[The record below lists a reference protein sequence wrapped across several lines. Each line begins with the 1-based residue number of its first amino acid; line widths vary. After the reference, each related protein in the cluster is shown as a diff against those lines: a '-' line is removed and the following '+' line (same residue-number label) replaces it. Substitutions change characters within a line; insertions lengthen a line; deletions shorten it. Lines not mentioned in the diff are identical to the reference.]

1 MGQRRNIDYRAPD
14 EHHPAE
20 THMPNDPYTIKTNEF
35 GAVRVFT
42 TELEPEG
49 DAAITAQNVH
59 KLLGDGVT
67 LVSSKVEVFPSKIL
81 VGMGLTNYLADGY
94 GIPAADM
101 AGKAAALDALKGL
114 VILIPS
120 SAFANNELVL
130 EPSPALRFI
139 GIFHEPATASPKKLH
154 EVDAAKGISSPQSR
168 AESNSQSQVR
178 YSWVIAAGALV
189 IAAALVL
196 FAVF

>member
-1 MGQRRNIDYRAPD
+1 MPLRTLKKPNIFHQITRT
-14 EHHPAE
+14 EPA
-20 THMPNDPYTIKTNEF
+20 MPKDPYTIKAAER

-49 DAAITAQNVH
+49 DAAITPQNVH

-67 LVSSKVEVFPSKIL
+67 LVSSKVEVFPSKVL
-81 VGMGLTNYLADGY
+81 AGLGLSNYLAEGY
-94 GIPAADM
+94 GIPAEDM

-114 VILIPS
+114 VILVPS
-120 SAFANNELVL
+120 SAFGGNEQVL

-139 GIFHEPATASPKKLH
+139 GIFHEPESAHPKTMAQT
-154 EVDAAKGISSPQSR
+154 DAAKGLTTPQSR
-168 AESNSQSQVR
+168 AETPSQNNVR
-178 YSWVIAAGALV
+178 YSWLIAIGALI

>member
-1 MGQRRNIDYRAPD
+1 
-14 EHHPAE
+14 
-20 THMPNDPYTIKTNEF
+20 MPPTDPYTIKSSER

-49 DAAITAQNVH
+49 DAAITPQNVH

-67 LVSSKVEVFPSKIL
+67 LVSSKVEVFPSKVL
-81 VGMGLTNYLADGY
+81 EGMGLTQYLAEGY
-94 GIPAADM
+94 GIPVEDM
-101 AGKAAALDALKGL
+101 AGKSAALDALKGL

-120 SAFANNELVL
+120 SGFGGIEQVL

-139 GIFHEPATASPKKLH
+139 GAFHEPKNAPPKKMAAH
-154 EVDAAKGISSPQSR
+154 EASDGLISPQSR
-168 AESNSQSQVR
+168 AETNAKSQVQ
-178 YSWVIAAGALV
+178 YSWLIALGALL

>member
-1 MGQRRNIDYRAPD
+1 
-14 EHHPAE
+14 
-20 THMPNDPYTIKTNEF
+20 MPKDPYMIKATER

-49 DAAITAQNVH
+49 DAAITPQNVH

-67 LVSSKVEVFPSKIL
+67 LISSKVEVFPSKVL
-81 VGMGLTNYLADGY
+81 AGLGLTNYLAEGY
-94 GIPAADM
+94 GIPAEDM

-114 VILIPS
+114 VIIIPS
-120 SAFANNELVL
+120 SAFGGNEQVL

-139 GIFHEPATASPKKLH
+139 GTFREPESAPPKKMS
-154 EVDAAKGISSPQSR
+154 ETESAKGITSPQSR
-168 AESNSQSQVR
+168 AETPSQGTVR
-178 YSWVIAAGALV
+178 YSWLIAIGALI

>member
-1 MGQRRNIDYRAPD
+1 MKRNILDQNRSQP
-14 EHHPAE
+14 E
-20 THMPNDPYTIKTNEF
+20 TLMPKDPYTIKASER

-49 DAAITAQNVH
+49 DAAITPQNVY

-67 LVSSKVEVFPSKIL
+67 LVSSKVEVFPSKVL
-81 VGMGLTNYLADGY
+81 AGLGLTNYLAEGY
-94 GIPAADM
+94 GIPPEDM

-114 VILIPS
+114 VILVPS
-120 SAFANNELVL
+120 SAFGGNEQVL

-139 GIFHEPATASPKKLH
+139 GMFHEPKNAPPKQMAESEAS
-154 EVDAAKGISSPQSR
+154 KGLTSPQSR
-168 AESNSQSQVR
+168 ADTRSQNQVR
-178 YSWVIAAGALV
+178 YSWLIAIGALI

>member
-1 MGQRRNIDYRAPD
+1 
-14 EHHPAE
+14 
-20 THMPNDPYTIKTNEF
+20 MPPIDPYTIKSAER

-49 DAAITAQNVH
+49 DAAITPQNVY

-67 LVSSKVEVFPSKIL
+67 LIASKVEVFPSKVL
-81 VGMGLTNYLADGY
+81 EGLGLTRYLAEGY
-94 GIPAADM
+94 GIPEEDM

-120 SAFANNELVL
+120 TAFGGIEQVL

-139 GIFHEPATASPKKLH
+139 GTFHEPKTAPPKKMV
-154 EVDAAKGISSPQSR
+154 ETDAAKGLISPQSR
-168 AESNSQSQVR
+168 AEANSQSQVR
-178 YSWVIAAGALV
+178 YSWIIALGALV

-196 FAVF
+196 FVVF

>member
-1 MGQRRNIDYRAPD
+1 
-14 EHHPAE
+14 
-20 THMPNDPYTIKTNEF
+20 MPKDPYTITASER

-49 DAAITAQNVH
+49 DAAITPQNVH
-59 KLLGDGVT
+59 KLLGDGVN
-67 LVSSKVEVFPSKIL
+67 LVSSKVEVFPSKVL
-81 VGMGLTNYLADGY
+81 AGLGLTHYLSEGY
-94 GIPAADM
+94 GVPKEDL

-120 SAFANNELVL
+120 SAFGGNEQVL

-139 GIFHEPATASPKKLH
+139 GTFHEPANAPPKTMA
-154 EVDAAKGISSPQSR
+154 ETEGAKGLTTPQSR
-168 AESNSQSQVR
+168 AQAPTQGSVR
-178 YSWVIAAGALV
+178 YSWLIAIGALI

-196 FAVF
+196 LVAF